1 MFNITL
7 KFFSIFNNKPPAGL
21 VTHIARDFLACF
33 SCLYY
38 SSMVYC
44 LFLIFKKIFRE
55 LWYSMVYKLCL
66 DNRCFAQAFHM
77 KRDAAFMGIVEAIKK
92 ALFFS

>member
-1 MFNITL
+1 
-7 KFFSIFNNKPPAGL
+7 
-21 VTHIARDFLACF
+21 
-33 SCLYY
+33 
-38 SSMVYC
+38 
-44 LFLIFKKIFRE
+44 
-55 LWYSMVYKLCL
+55 MVYKLCL